1 MPNPIEI
8 IKEDHES
15 VKKLF
20 EAYNQCGEGDDE
32 KKSDLA
38 KNILKELT
46 IHARMEEKYFYPKL
60 RESID
65 AEHPL
70 PVDEAMA
77 EHHAAKMLMLE
88 LKVMPVSAEN
98 YDAKMAVL
106 EENIMHHV
114 EEEETE
120 LLPEAEE
127 VLGGQM
133 EEIGKEMQEYKEG
146 ARKDLLDKL
155 LSE

>member
-8 IKEDHES
+8 IREDHES

-20 EAYNQCGEGDDE
+20 EAYNQCEEGEDE

-46 IHARMEEKYFYPKL
+46 IHARMEEKYFYPRLK
-60 RESID
+60 ESIS
-65 AEHPL
+65 AEHPI

-88 LKVMPVSAEN
+88 LKVMPTTSEN
-98 YDAKMAVL
+98 YDAKMSVL
-106 EENIMHHV
+106 EENILHHI

-120 LLPEAEE
+120 ILPHAEM
-127 VLGGQM
+127 VLGDDM
-133 EEIGKEMQEYKEG
+133 EEIGKDMEEYRES
-146 ARKDLLDKL
+146 ARKDLLEKL
-155 LSE
+155 MGD